1 MQEKVIQ
8 SLNNLIFGIIDGI
21 WVEKPCKIIKVHS
34 QYLVD
39 IEYFDEGKTD
49 VLFNVPV
56 KNFQTKNAYFHLKI
70 NVGDRGTV
78 RFLDENLLNYL
89 KSSEKFPEKIYQ
101 NHAVQNG
108 LFVLGFCPEN
118 EEYEFGDGEIS
129 IGTKSGS
136 LITINNNEITIRG
149 GNIILDGTTVIEGKS
164 FLNHTHSNGNNGSP
178 TGGVL

>member
-21 WVEKPCKIIKVHS
+21 WVEKPCKIIKIYS

-49 VLFNVPV
+49 ILFNVPV
-56 KNFQTKNAYFHLKI
+56 KNFQTQRAYFHLKI

-78 RFLDENLLNYL
+78 RFLDENFLNYL
-89 KSSEKFPEKIYQ
+89 KSSDKILQ
-101 NHAVQNG
+101 NFSNSHSIQNG
-108 LFVLGFCPEN
+108 IFILGFYPEN
-118 EEYEFGDGEIS
+118 EEYEFEEGEIS
-129 IGTKSGS
+129 IGTKSGA
-136 LITINNNEITIRG
+136 LITINNGAITIRG
-149 GNIILDGTTVIEGKS
+149 GNIILDASTVIEGKS
-164 FLNHTHSNGNNGSP
+164 FLNHTHSNGNNGNP